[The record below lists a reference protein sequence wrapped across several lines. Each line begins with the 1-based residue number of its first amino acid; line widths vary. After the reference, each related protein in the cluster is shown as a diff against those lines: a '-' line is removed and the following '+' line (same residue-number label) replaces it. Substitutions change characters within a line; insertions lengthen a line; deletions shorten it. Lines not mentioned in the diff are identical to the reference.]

1 MFQAEAVRRNSGF
14 VSPIL
19 NGPNLVSRSTTQ
31 FVPTAVRVKIPGSGH
46 SDCLQ
51 VFCR

>member
-19 NGPNLVSRSTTQ
+19 NGPNLVPNMSLLTEHHSIRANRRTGEDSR
-31 FVPTAVRVKIPGSGH
+31 FGA
-46 SDCLQ
+46 
-51 VFCR
+51 